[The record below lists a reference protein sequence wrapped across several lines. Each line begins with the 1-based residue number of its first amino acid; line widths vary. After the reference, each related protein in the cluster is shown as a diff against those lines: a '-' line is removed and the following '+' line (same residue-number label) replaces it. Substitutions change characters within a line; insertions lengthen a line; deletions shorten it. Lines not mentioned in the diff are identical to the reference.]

1 MRSTAQ
7 LATIGHLTAGRATN
21 VDSRV
26 DVRVECE
33 AALQAG
39 KLVLGLSVLL
49 GGMPRSASTPGCC
62 CGDRPR
68 PAEHLPAQPSSSERR
83 EADGK
88 TNCAEWHVAFSEPL
102 PSRGCPSTLPGRR
115 RVGCLWL

>member
-7 LATIGHLTAGRATN
+7 LATIGHLTAGPATN

-49 GGMPRSASTPGCC
+49 GGMPRVRALAVVLSV
-62 CGDRPR
+62 
-68 PAEHLPAQPSSSERR
+68 SELTFH
-83 EADGK
+83 K
-88 TNCAEWHVAFSEPL
+88 LTTHNLCV
-102 PSRGCPSTLPGRR
+102 
-115 RVGCLWL
+115 